1 MGPDSHSEVHHMNQQ
16 GHLFQAGKV
25 TRKYRDREG
34 EIHVGTPS
42 GLGPDLGP
50 DWALTLTLRCIT

>member
-1 MGPDSHSEVHHMNQQ
+1 MGPDSHYEVHHMNK
-16 GHLFQAGKV
+16 GLLFWAGKV
-25 TRKYRDREG
+25 TRKCRGREG

-50 DWALTLTLRCIT
+50 DWALALTLRRIT